1 MIESN
6 RMETEYCKS
15 WSISVDNE
23 RTGIKKSYLF
33 DTVLSEKMNQQDVY

>member
-6 RMETEYCKS
+6 QMEMEYCKS
-15 WSISVDNE
+15 LSISVDNE

-33 DTVLSEKMNQQDVY
+33 DTVMSEKMTQQDVY